1 MNDSKDKKYFM
12 SEELEN
18 RFYQFAFDV
27 KTWCKSLIVD
37 YIDKVYVV
45 QLVRSSSSVLQI
57 ILKHVS
63 HLERL
68 TKETG

>member
-27 KTWCKSLIVD
+27 KTWWL
-37 YIDKVYVV
+37 
-45 QLVRSSSSVLQI
+45 
-57 ILKHVS
+57 
-63 HLERL
+63 
-68 TKETG
+68 

>member
-1 MNDSKDKKYFM
+1 MV
-12 SEELEN
+12 
-18 RFYQFAFDV
+18 A
-27 KTWCKSLIVD
+27 LIVD